1 LKRDA
6 IRRQI
11 GDPLVGGAHAAKCLD
26 AFVGNLLRDGRITLI
41 RGIGN
46 DK

>member
-1 LKRDA
+1 MKLDA

-11 GDPLVGGAHAAKCLD
+11 EDPLVGGAHAAKCFN

-46 DK
+46 DR